1 MEGPASISSVC
12 AYASVSLVE
21 IPFTGEPQEL
31 SPALGSWAV
40 NCGENLAG
48 DKMEVEFQLLQ
59 CEEPGQ
65 DVSTVP
71 SDSDI

>member
-48 DKMEVEFQLLQ
+48 DKMEVHIVYRICPQSNLILTFE
-59 CEEPGQ
+59 
-65 DVSTVP
+65 
-71 SDSDI
+71 

>member
-1 MEGPASISSVC
+1 MEGPASIPSVC

-21 IPFTGEPQEL
+21 IPFSGEPQEL

-48 DKMEVEFQLLQ
+48 DKMEV
-59 CEEPGQ
+59 Q
-65 DVSTVP
+65 DMSTVQ
-71 SDSDI
+71 SDSDILNNFRLRWM